1 MKRFKK
7 WFLSHPILKVLSVLL
22 AFGIWLLIVNIS
34 NPVMTRTIRDIP
46 VTIKNQSYVE
56 SLGMSYKLAGGQ
68 STVSVAVQSNRS
80 VVENLTADDVTVT
93 ADLTQIIDT
102 SSSPVMV
109 PLSVSVTGISSE
121 LVTLNPRNIQIE
133 LEDMKTREMVIVPS
147 AGTTSPSSGYE
158 VGGLSV
164 EPSTVTVKGPE
175 SLIEKIERIVA
186 SVDVSNLTAD
196 ADLAAQYVVYDKNG
210 EAFGESDLGYLTF
223 SVSEKSLNV
232 HVTLYKVVTV
242 SVEGETSGTPAS
254 GYEVSYVE
262 ATPSSLAVVGDS
274 KALKTLEANGN
285 LITVSDEG
293 ILDVT
298 GLSDDEI
305 FDVDITSY
313 LPEGISLAKDSVT
326 SVRFEVVILPY
337 NSKTITFSTKNIKV
351 KGIAS
356 GLRSVFDVSEIQ
368 MKISA
373 EESVLESV
381 DADGVTATVDLRG
394 YTAGSYSNVPV
405 SVTLPE
411 GCTLVES
418 VKVALT
424 LTEIDSVS
432 SEESDGASSSSSSS
446 SSTSD

>member
-1 MKRFKK
+1 
-7 WFLSHPILKVLSVLL
+7 
-22 AFGIWLLIVNIS
+22 
-34 NPVMTRTIRDIP
+34 
-46 VTIKNQSYVE
+46 
-56 SLGMSYKLAGGQ
+56 
-68 STVSVAVQSNRS
+68 
-80 VVENLTADDVTVT
+80 
-93 ADLTQIIDT
+93 
-102 SSSPVMV
+102 
-109 PLSVSVTGISSE
+109 
-121 LVTLNPRNIQIE
+121 
-133 LEDMKTREMVIVPS
+133 
-147 AGTTSPSSGYE
+147 
-158 VGGLSV
+158 
-164 EPSTVTVKGPE
+164 
-175 SLIEKIERIVA
+175 
-186 SVDVSNLTAD
+186 
-196 ADLAAQYVVYDKNG
+196 
-210 EAFGESDLGYLTF
+210 
-223 SVSEKSLNV
+223 V

-274 KALKTLEANGN
+274 EALKTLAANGN